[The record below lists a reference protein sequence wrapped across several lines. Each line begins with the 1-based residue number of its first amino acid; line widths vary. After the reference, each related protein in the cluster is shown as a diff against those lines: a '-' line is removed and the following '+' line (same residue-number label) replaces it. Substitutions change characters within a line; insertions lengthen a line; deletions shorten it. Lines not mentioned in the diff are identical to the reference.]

1 MDNKEKMFNSYPLKE
16 IIAKND
22 VGIMWNTSTSEV
34 NNFTMETLTK
44 LMLEAMRNNI
54 TIDED
59 GILNLYDEV

>member
-1 MDNKEKMFNSYPLKE
+1 MDNKEKMFNTYPLKE

>member
-1 MDNKEKMFNSYPLKE
+1 MDDKEKMFNTYPLKE
-16 IIAKND
+16 TIAKND

-34 NNFTMETLTK
+34 NNFTMETLTQ

-59 GILNLYDEV
+59 GIINLYEEV